1 METREERRAVP
12 SQPPARGTPPAAA
25 ARLGMVPAVGLLL
38 LAALNLGIIAHL
50 AWPGGTLGRAVVG
63 LVLAVVVAD
72 VAAVL
77 LLLRPWWPGR
87 GERAAVSRVEQ
98 RRQER
103 LARRAKGGGAG

>member
-1 METREERRAVP
+1 MDERDESRGMDTAPTAEVP
-12 SQPPARGTPPAAA
+12 LGT
-25 ARLGMVPAVGLLL
+25 VPAVGLLL

-63 LVLAVVVAD
+63 LVLAMVAAD
-72 VAAVL
+72 VAVVL
-77 LLLRPWWPGR
+77 LLLRPWWPGW